1 MSVVGVVVIDC
12 TEIGAS
18 LPTCTLPT
26 MICLVLR
33 LGVSTGGG
41 GFGSPRFTAGTLL
54 LE

>member
-1 MSVVGVVVIDC
+1 
-12 TEIGAS
+12 
-18 LPTCTLPT
+18 

-54 LE
+54 LEFNSLALKAYAGNLSLLK